1 MKREMW
7 WFYETLECPSL
18 EISKQT
24 SKYLFECSL
33 KQEDELNPG
42 IIQITQIGRASCRER
57 V

>member
-1 MKREMW
+1 MW

-42 IIQITQIGRASCRER
+42 IIQITLALFER
-57 V
+57 YKMA